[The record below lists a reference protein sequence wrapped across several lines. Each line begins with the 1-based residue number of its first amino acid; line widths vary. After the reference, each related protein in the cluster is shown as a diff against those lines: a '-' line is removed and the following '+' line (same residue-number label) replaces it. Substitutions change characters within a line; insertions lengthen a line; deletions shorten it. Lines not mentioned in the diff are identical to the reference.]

1 MMLLTPLLLAEIYV
15 ATMFE
20 ALSPLISEHTFAAAF
35 IAALFTLAGV
45 VIKGFFDHRGLVTVA
60 KINSETTLGAKAL
73 ETLTAAL
80 EVLQEENRSMKDNIK
95 VLEGHI
101 DKLIELILKLVKAPS
116 TDHADIAVFELEKY
130 LRLIG
135 RWPR

>member
-1 MMLLTPLLLAEIYV
+1 MNLLLVDTGLFAMIE
-15 ATMFE
+15 T
-20 ALSPLISEHTFAAAF
+20 LSPLISEYTAGAALL
-35 IAALFTLAGV
+35 AALFTLAGII
-45 VIKGFFDHRGLVTVA
+45 IKGFFDNRGLVTVA
-60 KINSETTLGAKAL
+60 KINSQTTLGAKAM

-101 DKLIELILKLVKAPS
+101 DRLIELILKLVKACS
-116 TDHADIAVFELEKY
+116 KEHADIAVFELEQY
-130 LRLIG
+130 LRAIG